1 MINRISLNRSVN
13 HCQNLSGLPLVG
25 MHMMRNNGIVIN
37 AISLFQQIGI
47 FTITDFHDTF
57 HHHNKLLSLMRL
69 QH

>member
-37 AISLFQQIGI
+37 AISLFQQI
-47 FTITDFHDTF
+47 
-57 HHHNKLLSLMRL
+57 
-69 QH
+69 